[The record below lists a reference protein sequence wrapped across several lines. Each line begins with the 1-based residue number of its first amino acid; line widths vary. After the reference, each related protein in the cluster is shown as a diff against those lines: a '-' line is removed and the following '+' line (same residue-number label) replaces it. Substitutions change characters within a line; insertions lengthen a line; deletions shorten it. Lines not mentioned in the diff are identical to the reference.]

1 MLKRSPRR
9 VRLLAVPAA
18 LLLALAACGDDDD
31 DDDTTG
37 GDDTEATIETV
48 VTTDDGDETDAT
60 TEDASD
66 DTSDDDAES
75 GETYDA
81 DEYVDALVDDIGGD
95 EEGAECVAQSL
106 VDAIGTD
113 RLEAS
118 GVTPEDFV
126 ASGSLDEIG
135 LGLEESDAPS
145 LQADLEA
152 CPSLVDLFGEAAD
165 ASDEEI
171 ACVGDNMSQAQ
182 IAELFAV
189 QFTGGTPS
197 QELIDAQAATQACMG
212 DEG

>member
-1 MLKRSPRR
+1 M
-9 VRLLAVPAA
+9 LAVPAA

-31 DDDTTG
+31 DPTG
-37 GDDTEATIETV
+37 GDDTEETI
-48 VTTDDGDETDAT
+48 DAGATDAT
-60 TEDASD
+60 TDDASD
-66 DTSDDDAES
+66 DTASDDTASDDGDDDS
-75 GETYDA
+75 GETYEA
-81 DEYVDALVDDIGGD
+81 DDYVDALVDDIGGD
-95 EEGAECVAQSL
+95 DEGAECVARAL

-118 GVTPEDFV
+118 GITPEDFV
-126 ASGSLDEIG
+126 ATGDLNEID
-135 LGLEESDAPS
+135 LGLDASAAPA

-197 QELIDAQAATQACMG
+197 QELIDAQAATQACM
-212 DEG
+212 DAEG